1 MTSLVSR
8 DVIGF
13 AHRGAKAY
21 ARENTLEAFS
31 LALRLG
37 ASGLESDVWLTGDGV
52 VVLDHD
58 GIVKGR
64 LRSRAIKDLSRAEL
78 PGHIPTIDEFLAQT
92 PVDTPVSLD
101 IKDERAFTP
110 VIEAFER
117 HRHNRGAGLY
127 LCHPDLDLLAARRD
141 RSLEV
146 SLVHSTRLA
155 RMKSGPERH
164 AAHLREVGVGV
175 VNMPYPDWTGGLVAL
190 FRRFG
195 VRCFAWDCQH
205 ERQIAEVVRM
215 GVDAVYSDWP
225 DRMADVLG
233 GKEPRG

>member
-1 MTSLVSR
+1 M
-8 DVIGF
+8 IGF

-37 ASGLESDVWLTGDGV
+37 ASGLESDVWLTADGV
-52 VVLDHD
+52 PVLDHD

-64 LRSRAIKDLSRAEL
+64 LRSRAIRDVSRADL
-78 PGHIPTIDEFLAQT
+78 PGHIPTLEEFLAQT
-92 PVDTPVSLD
+92 PDDVPISLD
-101 IKDERAFTP
+101 IKDEAAFLP
-110 VIEAFER
+110 VVNAYARRRRNCES
-117 HRHNRGAGLY
+117 GLY
-127 LCHPDLDLLAARRD
+127 LCHPDLDVLV
-141 RSLEV
+141 RSRADTPGV
-146 SLVHSTRLA
+146 TLVHSTRLA
-155 RMKSGPERH
+155 RMKQGPERH
-164 AAHLREVGVGV
+164 ASILREAGVGV

-195 VRCFAWDCQH
+195 LRCFAWDCQH

-225 DRMADVLG
+225 DRLADAMGAG
-233 GKEPRG
+233 GR

>member
-1 MTSLVSR
+1 MSR
-8 DVIGF
+8 NVIGF

-37 ASGLESDVWLTGDGV
+37 ANGLESDVWLTADGV
-52 VVLDHD
+52 PVLDHD

-64 LRSRAIKDLSRAEL
+64 LRSRAISDVPRAEL
-78 PGHIPTIDEFLAQT
+78 PEHIPSIDEFLEQT
-92 PVDTPVSLD
+92 PADIPVSLD
-101 IKDERAFTP
+101 IKDESAFAP
-110 VIEAFER
+110 VVDAYVR
-117 HRHNRGAGLY
+117 SRGNRGSGLY
-127 LCHPDLDLLAARRD
+127 LCHPDPDFLVACRDETLA
-141 RSLEV
+141 V
-146 SLVHSTRLA
+146 TLVHSTRLA
-155 RMKSGPERH
+155 RMKQGPERH
-164 AAHLREVGVGV
+164 AAVLREAGIGV

-195 VRCFAWDCQH
+195 LQCFAWDCQH

-225 DRMADVLG
+225 DRLADVLRNEG
-233 GKEPRG
+233 R